1 MSELTKQQLAVEN
14 NTSFPNNNTGFI
26 TPTLL
31 RTFNGNIIDSM
42 VDEVTYNADSASWT
56 SDIAQLEQFSAS
68 LDANFVSTAELNASS
83 STLQNNINT
92 KLNTSSFNAY
102 TASQEVISASFNTRI
117 NSVTG
122 SATNTGSLLLTASAV
137 SNVITF
143 TKGDGSTFP
152 VTVGSVIDSSSL
164 VSTSSFNA
172 YTQSAAS
179 GVSASINAA
188 TSSLSAS
195 IAVTDL
201 AQSSSIAQLLG
212 FSSSLDTTFATDAQ
226 LSASASTL
234 QNNINT
240 RLLTSSFQTYTSSI
254 TSQLAG
260 IGQSLAGKLNT
271 SSLSVTQNITGS
283 IIISGS
289 STGAG
294 GETLRLFGGVNP
306 ATDLALHILS
316 GSFELTTPQG
326 NGAHFYSNAPI
337 TSSNLRINGTA
348 VIKDLFV
355 SGTWGGTGSGS
366 LFVEN
371 SITASVISASQYI
384 GIPTIS
390 TGSYATT
397 GSNTFN
403 GNQIISGNLDIS
415 GSVRVVSASVL
426 FLEVL
431 YETAS
436 IIYSSGSNQFGDASD
451 DIQTLFGKVD
461 IKTGPLVITGS
472 TFVSGNI
479 TLANG
484 SDLITH
490 HIQAAASN
498 GIEIQNNSGNNA
510 ILVGAGGSLG
520 TTFYG
525 QINATSISASGNITG
540 NLIGTASYA
549 TKALTASFAE
559 NVVPTDV
566 SMFLSQSTFN
576 SYTQSNDSK
585 VNALISSTGSY
596 TTTSSFNSYTQSNN
610 SKVDTLIAATS
621 SYITSA
627 QTASMTVL
635 SSSFATTASFALN
648 AGASVDTGSLVTSAS
663 FNSYTAS
670 NDSKVNSLINKTG
683 SFITTGSSTSVQ
695 NITGSL
701 IISGATFNGKIE
713 APALS
718 IGVTTLDV
726 LFESTASTTASSVV
740 SEIDF
745 TRIGAGPT
753 GDSTGVRLQTL
764 SGSDTTGDTLLS
776 RVTTNINRHT
786 TTAMTG
792 SVVNTIVQSTWAT
805 GSAGTRISYS
815 STITANAQSASAT
828 ITLAAGNAAS
838 NYAGGTA
845 SLQAGRVNIGTT
857 SATIT
862 STGSFTHLGSFVTS
876 QGITTNNGG
885 ITATSGSINGEF
897 RVNGSINITG
907 SNPTIQ
913 SGSLS
918 GSLVSTLTDTYAST
932 PQGNFIVTLDSAS
945 MASLLAG
952 SSTNANT
959 IYFVI

>member
-14 NTSFPNNNTGFI
+14 STSFPNNNTGFI

-56 SDIAQLEQFSAS
+56 SDITQLEQFSAS
-68 LDANFVSTAELNASS
+68 LNTNFVTPTQLSASS

-102 TASQEVISASFNTRI
+102 TASQSGVA
-117 NSVTG
+117 
-122 SATNTGSLLLTASAV
+122 TGSLLLTASAV

-195 IAVTDL
+195 LSTGISA
-201 AQSSSIAQLLG
+201 SIAG
-212 FSSSLDTTFATDAQ
+212 V
-226 LSASASTL
+226 SASLTL
-234 QNNINT
+234 TDNSKLNT
-240 RLLTSSFQTYTSSI
+240 GSFNTYTQSI
-254 TSQLAG
+254 ASQIAG

-283 IIISGS
+283 VIISGS

-294 GETLRLFGGVNP
+294 GETLTLIGGVNP
-306 ATDLALHILS
+306 LTDLALHVLS
-316 GSFELTTPQG
+316 GSVEITTPQG

-371 SITASVISASQYI
+371 SITASVISAS
-384 GIPTIS
+384 TII
-390 TGSYATT
+390 A
-397 GSNTFN
+397 N
-403 GNQIISGNLDIS
+403 
-415 GSVRVVSASVL
+415 SASFQYVQTV
-426 FLEVL
+426 F
-431 YETAS
+431 ETAS
-436 IIYSSGSNQFGDASD
+436 IIYSSGSNQFGDASND
-451 DIQTLFGKVD
+451 TQTLFGRVD
-461 IKTGPLVITGS
+461 VKTGPLVVTGS

-479 TLANG
+479 TLAQG
-484 SDLITH
+484 FDLVTH
-490 HIQAAASN
+490 HVQAAGAN
-498 GIEIQNNSGNNA
+498 GVEIQNNSGNTA

-520 TTFYG
+520 STFYG
-525 QINATSISASGNITG
+525 QINTTAISSSGNITG

-549 TKALTASFAE
+549 NKALTASFAE
-559 NVVPTDV
+559 NVTPTDV
-566 SMFLSQSTFN
+566 SMFVSQS
-576 SYTQSNDSK
+576 
-585 VNALISSTGSY
+585 V
-596 TTTSSFNSYTQSNN
+596 
-610 SKVDTLIAATS
+610 
-621 SYITSA
+621 
-627 QTASMTVL
+627 
-635 SSSFATTASFALN
+635 
-648 AGASVDTGSLVTSAS
+648 

-670 NDSKVNSLINKTG
+670 ASSNVSASINSATGSSIVTASISGDTITFTKGNGSTFPIVVPTGSGGGSGSIETG
-683 SFITTGSSTSVQ
+683 SFATTGSNIFIGNQT
-695 NITGSL
+695 ITGSVIL
-701 IISGATFNGKIE
+701 SSSADIELTVIGNSIISGNLLVTGSNINLE
-713 APALS
+713 VDPPALS
-718 IGVTTLDV
+718 VGVTNVKTILDA
-726 LFESTASTTASSVV
+726 TASGVVTA
-740 SEIDF
+740 EDIYR
-745 TRIGAGPT
+745 TGAGPT
-753 GDSTGVRLQTL
+753 GDLSGVRLQTL

-776 RVTTNINRHT
+776 RISTGVNRHT
-786 TTAMTG
+786 STAMTG
-792 SVVNTIVQSTWAT
+792 SVVNTIINSTWAT
-805 GSAGTRISYS
+805 GSAGTRVSYAS
-815 STITANAQSASAT
+815 NVIVNAQSASS
-828 ITLAAGNAAS
+828 TLTLNAGNASA
-838 NYAGGTA
+838 NYGGGTA
-845 SLQAGRVNIGTT
+845 SLLAGRVNIGTT

-862 STGSFTHLGSFVTS
+862 STGSFTHLGTFVTS
-876 QGITTNNGG
+876 QGITANNGG

-918 GSLVSTLTDTYAST
+918 GSLVSTLTDIYPST
-932 PQGNFIVTLDSAS
+932 PQGNFIVTIDSAS
-945 MASLLAG
+945 MATLISG
-952 SSTNANT
+952 GQTNANT
-959 IYFVI
+959 LYFVI